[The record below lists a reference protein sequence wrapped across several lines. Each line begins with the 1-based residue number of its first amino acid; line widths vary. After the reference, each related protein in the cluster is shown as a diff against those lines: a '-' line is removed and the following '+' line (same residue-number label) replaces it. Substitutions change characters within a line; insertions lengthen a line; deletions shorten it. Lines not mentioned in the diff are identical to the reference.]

1 MNSMEPPRCLL
12 PGPSPKDQG
21 LVTCPI
27 PCWTTHHDP
36 SSTPI
41 VSAPLSFS
49 DRKALTPAMKS
60 SLIPRTTTERPSGQL
75 RPRVFVHSVRIRRGL
90 IQAWKVRVSFNLSSS
105 RRSLMLLQLRRMLSS
120 SGLGVSGQMKVI
132 CPGSDLNFTLASSL
146 TSE

>member
-1 MNSMEPPRCLL
+1 M
-12 PGPSPKDQG
+12 
-21 LVTCPI
+21 LVTVVCENEFNG
-27 PCWTTHHDP
+27 
-36 SSTPI
+36 TPTMLVAGNSKEDRACHTKI
-41 VSAPLSFS
+41 ISEVTGDFS
-49 DRKALTPAMKS
+49 HNAL
-60 SLIPRTTTERPSGQL
+60 I
-75 RPRVFVHSVRIRRGL
+75 RVFVHSVRIRRGL